1 MAKKSKAKIDRMK
14 RRAEARGEE
23 YVYVPPP
30 TDVASEGEKADKNDT
45 RRLGIARKLRKELDT
60 VENNEEMKSKERRA
74 VKRKAEAIAA
84 EEAGCSAEELMQLY
98 EEHGRE
104 QDAVAKSKTSDDNGQ
119 SKSRRNPYIVF
130 VGQLSYSTTRDGL
143 FNHIKNELGGDYEV
157 TEETIQIR
165 LLTDAKTK
173 KSRGMAF
180 VETTDPELLY
190 ALLKLHHT
198 PLEGRRINVEQSAG
212 GKASSETRKSKL
224 AQLRKE
230 QENHMAETVDKMLS
244 NYLSSG
250 EMQEKEI
257 DDGVIALCKRHSAA
271 VVEAALVE
279 YMETDGRD
287 KDNPSAYLT
296 FIIGKMATEGIHD
309 RTADKKESKDRRG
322 GNERKGGDE
331 RPRKRRPPSNDTQT
345 ELGVVGHKLQ
355 SSSTFLR
362 AGVDMRT
369 SDGSKHRDLSKIF
382 PSMSRGRGRG
392 RGYM

>member
-1 MAKKSKAKIDRMK
+1 MTKKSKAQIDRMK
-14 RRAEARGEE
+14 RRAEARGED
-23 YVYVPPP
+23 YVYVPPLAY
-30 TDVASEGEKADKNDT
+30 VASEGEKEDKTDS
-45 RRLGIARKLRKELDT
+45 RRFVIACKLRKELDQ

-74 VKRKAEAIAA
+74 AKRKAEAIAA
-84 EEAGCSAEELMQLY
+84 EEAGCSAEELVHLY
-98 EEHGRE
+98 EEHVRE
-104 QDAVAKSKTSDDNGQ
+104 QDAAAKSKPSDDDTK
-119 SKSRRNPYIVF
+119 SKPRRNPYIVF
-130 VGQLSYSTTRDGL
+130 VGQLSYSTTRDSL
-143 FNHIKNELGGDYEV
+143 FSHIKNELGGDHKV

-165 LLTDAKTK
+165 LLTDTKTK

-180 VETTDPELLY
+180 VETMDPELLY

-198 PLEGRRINVEQSAG
+198 PLEGRRINVERSAG
-212 GKASSETRKSKL
+212 GKASSETRRSKL
-224 AQLRKE
+224 QQLRKE

-244 NYLSSG
+244 HYISSG
-250 EMQEKEI
+250 EMQENEL

-279 YMETDGRD
+279 YTETEGRD

-296 FIIGKMATEGIHD
+296 FIIGKFATEGIHD
-309 RTADKKESKDRRG
+309 RTADKKESKHRHG
-322 GNERKGGDE
+322 GSERKGGDE
-331 RPRKRRPPSNDTQT
+331 RPRKRRAPSSDTQT

-369 SDGSKHRDLSKIF
+369 SDGSKHRDLLKLF